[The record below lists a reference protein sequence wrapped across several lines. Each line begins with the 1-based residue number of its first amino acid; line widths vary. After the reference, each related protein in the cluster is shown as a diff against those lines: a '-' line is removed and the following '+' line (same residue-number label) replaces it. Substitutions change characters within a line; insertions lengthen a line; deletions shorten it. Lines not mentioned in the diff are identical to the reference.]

1 MAERYLNSSEFA
13 ARVGVTPQTV
23 RLWDRK
29 NWLKPHHRSPGGVRW
44 YTEAQVTAHLSSQ
57 HSCRPSRCSSEP
69 NIDLAVAPFV
79 HEDHDIETETRPP
92 VTDTDETAPAASE
105 PTMTLDERRLAK
117 LVRSGVAAVRS
128 GATPEA
134 FAATVM
140 ADPDLLRDA

>member
-13 ARVGVTPQTV
+13 ARVGVTTQTV

-29 NWLKPHHRSPGGVRW
+29 NRLKPHHRSPGGIRW
-44 YTEAQVTAHLSSQ
+44 YTEAQVAAYLSSQ
-57 HSCRPSRCSSEP
+57 HSCRPSSSSSGPDVAAAALAIAGAAQAVEAAEGPEP
-69 NIDLAVAPFV
+69 GVPD
-79 HEDHDIETETRPP
+79 
-92 VTDTDETAPAASE
+92 ASE
-105 PTMTLDERRLAK
+105 PTVTLDERRLAQ

-134 FAATVM
+134 FAATVL

>member
-13 ARVGVTPQTV
+13 ARVGVTTQTV

-29 NWLKPHHRSPGGVRW
+29 NRLKPHHRSPGGIRW
-44 YTEAQVTAHLSSQ
+44 YTEAQVAAYLSSQ
-57 HSCRPSRCSSEP
+57 HSCRPSSSSSGPDVAKAALALAGAEAVEDAAP
-69 NIDLAVAPFV
+69 GAID
-79 HEDHDIETETRPP
+79 
-92 VTDTDETAPAASE
+92 ASE
-105 PTMTLDERRLAK
+105 PTVTLDERHLAQ

-134 FAATVM
+134 FAATVL

>member
-13 ARVGVTPQTV
+13 ARVGVTTQTV

-29 NWLKPHHRSPGGVRW
+29 NRLKPHHRSPGGIRW
-44 YTEAQVTAHLSSQ
+44 YTEAQVAAYLSSQ
-57 HSCRPSRCSSEP
+57 HSCRPSSSSSGPDVAEAALV
-69 NIDLAVAPFV
+69 LAGAEAVEDAAPG
-79 HEDHDIETETRPP
+79 
-92 VTDTDETAPAASE
+92 APDASE
-105 PTMTLDERRLAK
+105 PTVTLDERRLAQ

-134 FAATVM
+134 FAATVL